1 MSTSKHISSSVAL
14 IAIALALPVAAE
26 EQITPQLQEHAAFQP
41 VSAKRVMP
49 VRAGE
54 APQRSVIEATLPAM
68 PKHEPM
74 PNPDNMPYITYEGA
88 ENSAQ

>member
-1 MSTSKHISSSVAL
+1 MSTIKNISSSVAL
-14 IAIALALPVAAE
+14 IAMALALPVAAE
-26 EQITPQLQEHAAFQP
+26 EQVTTQFQQHTRLQP
-41 VSAKRVMP
+41 VTTQRVMP

-54 APQRSVIEATLPAM
+54 SPQHTVIEATLPTA